1 METLKNRLQASVL
14 FSVSKCNPNG
24 DPLNAN
30 RPRTDYD
37 GYGFMTRECIQ
48 RKIRNRLQQ
57 MGYDIFIQS
66 ENSVTD
72 GNKTLK
78 ERFAAAGVAS
88 KTREETAA
96 KACEKW
102 FDVRS
107 FGQIFA
113 FKADKEDAGGDSI
126 GIRGPVST
134 QDAYSIDPV
143 EVESI
148 QITKSCSS
156 ELKEGETRSSDT
168 MGMRHVV
175 KFGLYRLNIT
185 MNPQLAEKT
194 GFSDKD
200 AEIII
205 EALKTLFDNDE
216 SSARPAGSM
225 NLEKVV
231 VWNHNCKNGKYTP
244 KKVFDTL
251 KVTLKDPQKT
261 SGPVSVEDYDITLA
275 QLEGVTATEY

>member
-156 ELKEGETRSSDT
+156 ELKEGGYSGDT
-168 MGMRHVV
+168 PAAVV
-175 KFGLYRLNIT
+175 YKATWQEEMVVRTTLDGLT
-185 MNPQLAEKT
+185 EDMEK
-194 GFSDKD
+194 
-200 AEIII
+200 
-205 EALKTLFDNDE
+205 
-216 SSARPAGSM
+216 
-225 NLEKVV
+225 
-231 VWNHNCKNGKYTP
+231 NHI
-244 KKVFDTL
+244 VMH
-251 KVTLKDPQKT
+251 
-261 SGPVSVEDYDITLA
+261 
-275 QLEGVTATEY
+275 